1 MLSSLL
7 SRARSCCRGFVTA
20 RKGHWVWTG
29 GDDTRVAWGRGRISS
44 REGRW
49 GRREEAAAL
58 RRRLFPKT
66 GLFFSLRYSGRP
78 IAPVAAPARGPA
90 TRRHRMH
97 RAPWNRRWSLPSTP
111 ETFSH
116 LHQTLRPHETLTA
129 VTPAPGAPAPAS
141 VCVDLPAD
149 VFKMQQ
155 LFPGSKSDL
164 NLGAVGAAPPPGA
177 TGSEFINHHV
187 AWFCERPW
195 ALPLG
200 RE

>member
-1 MLSSLL
+1 MDSSPHERAAGSGPGGTTHVWPGGEAGFLPVKADGGAGRRQPRFAEGSSPKRACSFHCGTVGAGSHLSLYRL
-7 SRARSCCRGFVTA
+7 
-20 RKGHWVWTG
+20 
-29 GDDTRVAWGRGRISS
+29 
-44 REGRW
+44 EGRPL
-49 GRREEAAAL
+49 GGTEDIARPGTVAGHCL
-58 RRRLFPKT
+58 LHPK
-66 GLFFSLRYSGRP
+66 LS
-78 IAPVAAPARGPA
+78 
-90 TRRHRMH
+90 H
-97 RAPWNRRWSLPSTP
+97 
-111 ETFSH
+111 H
-116 LHQTLRPHETLTA
+116 LHQTLRPHETLTP